1 MYAQKN
7 IIPDTL
13 SATAVV
19 ISRHRILDMC
29 ENYGEK
35 HPELQLVKKCMSHP
49 DKQNTAVCEWIVMCN
64 ELQECL
70 QKEGF
75 HKDAYALEVFAG
87 GFKAFEKKGY
97 STEQRTAMIK
107 KRTEYVDS
115 LLGNRVYDPMLA
127 NQSHVAGM
135 SSLLLQALRYNGDG
149 RIAILEE
156 FPDLIH
162 TLCEQALGSNGVEL
176 QFSSLREHSGY
187 EPDPQ
192 TAVRHLTTMV
202 RMAALRT
209 DPDSSISL
217 YQSRSRNYPIQKL
230 MKEESKWRDPS
241 QQDNEYKFAQAEA
254 SRITRGRG
262 DIARATN
269 KAAVLAGT
277 TNALDVAR
285 IGR

>member
-1 MYAQKN
+1 MKSGVDE
-7 IIPDTL
+7 IVTL
-13 SATAVV
+13 DATVV
-19 ISRHRILDMC
+19 DEPH
-29 ENYGEK
+29 
-35 HPELQLVKKCMSHP
+35 
-49 DKQNTAVCEWIVMCN
+49 
-64 ELQECL
+64 
-70 QKEGF
+70 
-75 HKDAYALEVFAG
+75 
-87 GFKAFEKKGY
+87 
-97 STEQRTAMIK
+97 
-107 KRTEYVDS
+107 
-115 LLGNRVYDPMLA
+115 
-127 NQSHVAGM
+127 
-135 SSLLLQALRYNGDG
+135 
-149 RIAILEE
+149 
-156 FPDLIH
+156 
-162 TLCEQALGSNGVEL
+162 EQALGSNGVEL